1 MNNTNVL
8 KKVWDYGWPEHKFLS
23 IHLEREGK
31 TSMIFSLCWETFCQS
46 LTTRGTAWDRCLSW
60 FVHCFLQHCAWAPGL
75 PDKLAS
81 FPVWTTIQGFY
92 MLLLQKSSSPA
103 ECCGCWQEIKHC
115 GSDCS
120 SEPTGQLSSLGSLL
134 SWTTIYGPSAGVLV
148 GLEGCSD
155 IMGVINQRLKLS
167 AYLEV

>member
-1 MNNTNVL
+1 MFWTRYGIMVDQSINFSVSIW
-8 KKVWDYGWPEHKFLS
+8 KEKEKQVWSSPRVGRPFASPLLPEELHGTDVYLGLS
-23 IHLEREGK
+23 
-31 TSMIFSLCWETFCQS
+31 
-46 LTTRGTAWDRCLSW
+46 
-60 FVHCFLQHCAWAPGL
+60 HCFLQHCAWAPGL

-103 ECCGCWQEIKHC
+103 ECCGCWQEIKHW

-134 SWTTIYGPSAGVLV
+134 SWTTVHGPSAGVPV
-148 GLEGCSD
+148 GLEGCGD
-155 IMGVINQRLKLS
+155 IMGVTNQRLKLRS
-167 AYLEV
+167 YLEV